1 MGQMGQV
8 GQVGQVGQG
17 SPLSISPSRGEV
29 GLRLELLGTVLVAV
43 CQRTLVRA
51 KVTPCYI

>member
-1 MGQMGQV
+1 MGQV